1 MINYTFT
8 GQEPATSKKVI
19 EVINKI
25 KDPQNAKGAYQF
37 KVLCHL
43 HTPASYDYALHK
55 AWSNGEHN
63 YYRDYLDKESLSKA
77 LFKECVARGLVV
89 KDPVS
94 FRTIEDIKFS
104 AYLPNPGVD
113 KIYEDSIEK
122 TAFLILADELEKNE
136 IDIAVV
142 MDHNTVE
149 GYRKLCKALAVVN
162 KIKGGRKVKTKALPG
177 VEISCADRLHVGI
190 IFNSTDECLKK
201 VEIWLENHLYNQEGT
216 YETSFTTIQSL
227 TDILTEE
234 NIISYIAH
242 INTAAVLSS
251 DIDKKIVTVT
261 GAYKKILFNSELIHL
276 LGVND
281 LSKIEEVRKR
291 ISQYSDRQFD
301 FILDNDSHCVE
312 DVEKNLFWI
321 KGRKGGFVS
330 FKDAFQDYDISV
342 SLTAPLLP
350 DQFIE
355 GMLIDARRYKKD
367 EWGFL
372 VDKDKTGKIKPFI
385 VQFSPKLNCFIGGRG
400 SGKSTVLEMLKLG
413 LTLECNSRSLL
424 NFMCEH
430 GNLWILYRLNNREY
444 LINIILPNPDEEM
457 DRDAYGWFLRKGDK
471 PDYYSEEYYDKK
483 FAKEIFSRS
492 LLEAYEIENQIIKTL
507 PKYEALIIL
516 PKLLENKYSV
526 NELVNITKGN
536 AIHGFIKSI
545 MKLDSG
551 NLKISNYKRPKS
563 HSDFVAFLDELKA
576 NIANREYNLKN
587 LIGSFNEKERGLLKI
602 QTVPND
608 NILFQ
613 FINSWCNECFVERG
627 KYIKLGKTSYKINKD
642 GIEAFLQVVLNPN
655 KKIILQ
661 ADEVISVLL
670 KLCQRD
676 FSGIR
681 IDDLIR
687 NSGKLKQSDID
698 NEVEEITHE
707 NGEFVM
713 ETIFGNLFKSSFIPK
728 VFEYIMNLAKSL
740 DQFNLY
746 FNVRSNTQEY
756 DKQPVYKS
764 VNDISLGQKVT
775 ALLDFIFA
783 YGEYTHDLRPLIID
797 QPEDNLDNKYIY
809 ENLVQQLRK
818 ERDKRQVIIATHN
831 STIVT
836 NSISDVVFVMKS
848 DGTHGWVD
856 CAGYVGEKEIKKIL
870 VDYLEGGVR
879 SFIHKTHM
887 YQPVLK

>member
-1 MINYTFT
+1 MANYEFT
-8 GQEPATSKKVI
+8 GDAPTSEEKVI
-19 EVINKI
+19 SVIKEI
-25 KDPQNAKGAYQF
+25 KDFKYAKGAKQF

-55 AWSNGEHN
+55 DWINGEHR
-63 YYRDYLDKESLSKA
+63 YYRDYMDKDSLSDA
-77 LFKECVARGLVV
+77 SFQECLDRGLVV
-89 KDPVS
+89 KDPMRL
-94 FRTIEDIKFS
+94 RTIEDIKFS
-104 AYLPNPGVD
+104 TYLSNPEVD
-113 KIYEDSIEK
+113 NIYVDSIEK
-122 TAFLILADELEKNE
+122 IAFLILADELEKNE

-149 GYRKLCKALAVVN
+149 GYRKLCKALSVVN
-162 KIKGGRKVKTKALPG
+162 KIKRGRKVKTKALPG

-201 VEIWLENHLYNQEGT
+201 VEIWLEDHLYNQEGT
-216 YETSFTTIQSL
+216 YETSFTTIRSL
-227 TDILTEE
+227 TEILTEE
-234 NIISYIAH
+234 DVISYIAH
-242 INTAAVLSS
+242 INTSAVLSS

-261 GAYKKILFNSELIHL
+261 GAYKKKLFKSELIHL

-291 ISQYSDRQFD
+291 ILQYSDRQFD

-312 DVEKNLFWI
+312 DVGKNLFWV
-321 KGRKGGFVS
+321 KGRKGGFAS
-330 FKDAFQDYDISV
+330 FKDAFHDYDISV
-342 SLTAPLLP
+342 SLTEPLLP

-355 GMLIDARRYKKD
+355 GMLIDARRYTKD

-372 VDKDKTGKIKPFI
+372 ADKDKTGKLKPFI
-385 VQFSPKLNCFIGGRG
+385 IQFSPNLNCLIGGRG

-430 GNLWILYRLNNREY
+430 GNLWILYRLNNGEY
-444 LINIILPNPDEEM
+444 LINIILPNPEEV
-457 DRDAYGWFLRKGDK
+457 DRDAYGWFLRRGNKT
-471 PDYYSEEYYDKK
+471 DYYGEDYYDKR
-483 FAKEIFSRS
+483 FTKEIFSS
-492 LLEAYEIENQIIKTL
+492 LLLEVYEIKNQIIKTL
-507 PKYEALIIL
+507 PKSEALKIL
-516 PKLLENKYSV
+516 PKLLKSKYSV
-526 NELVNITKGN
+526 NELVNFTKGN

-551 NLKISNYKRPKS
+551 DLKISNFKTPRNRS
-563 HSDFVAFLDELKA
+563 EFMSFLRELKT
-576 NIANREYNLKN
+576 NVVNRECNLMN
-587 LIGSFNEKERGLLKI
+587 LIGSFNEKEHGLLKI
-602 QTVPND
+602 QAEANN

-613 FINSWCNECFVERG
+613 FINSWCNEYFGEREE
-627 KYIKLGKTSYKINKD
+627 YIKLGKNLYKINKD
-642 GIEAFLQVVLNPN
+642 GIEAFLQVVINPGN
-655 KKIILQ
+655 KLILQ
-661 ADEVISVLL
+661 AEEVISALL
-670 KLCQRD
+670 KLYQGD
-676 FSGIR
+676 FSEIQ

-687 NSGKLKQSDID
+687 NSGKLKQSDIY
-698 NEVEEITHE
+698 NGVEEITHE
-707 NGEFVM
+707 NGKFVM
-713 ETIFGNLFKSSFIPK
+713 EMIFRTLFKSSLIPK
-728 VFEYIMNLAKSL
+728 IFEHIMNLVKSL
-740 DQFNLY
+740 NQFDLY

-756 DKQPVYKS
+756 DKQPMYKS
-764 VNDISLGQKVT
+764 VRAISLGQKVT

-856 CAGYVGEKEIKKIL
+856 CAGYVGEKEIKRIL

-879 SFIHKTHM
+879 SFIHKNHM

>member
-1 MINYTFT
+1 
-8 GQEPATSKKVI
+8 
-19 EVINKI
+19 
-25 KDPQNAKGAYQF
+25 
-37 KVLCHL
+37 
-43 HTPASYDYALHK
+43 
-55 AWSNGEHN
+55 
-63 YYRDYLDKESLSKA
+63 
-77 LFKECVARGLVV
+77 
-89 KDPVS
+89 
-94 FRTIEDIKFS
+94 
-104 AYLPNPGVD
+104 
-113 KIYEDSIEK
+113 
-122 TAFLILADELEKNE
+122 
-136 IDIAVV
+136 
-142 MDHNTVE
+142 
-149 GYRKLCKALAVVN
+149 
-162 KIKGGRKVKTKALPG
+162 
-177 VEISCADRLHVGI
+177 
-190 IFNSTDECLKK
+190 
-201 VEIWLENHLYNQEGT
+201 
-216 YETSFTTIQSL
+216 
-227 TDILTEE
+227 
-234 NIISYIAH
+234 
-242 INTAAVLSS
+242 
-251 DIDKKIVTVT
+251 
-261 GAYKKILFNSELIHL
+261 
-276 LGVND
+276 
-281 LSKIEEVRKR
+281 
-291 ISQYSDRQFD
+291 
-301 FILDNDSHCVE
+301 
-312 DVEKNLFWI
+312 
-321 KGRKGGFVS
+321 
-330 FKDAFQDYDISV
+330 
-342 SLTAPLLP
+342 
-350 DQFIE
+350 
-355 GMLIDARRYKKD
+355 
-367 EWGFL
+367 
-372 VDKDKTGKIKPFI
+372 
-385 VQFSPKLNCFIGGRG
+385 
-400 SGKSTVLEMLKLG
+400 MLKLG

-424 NFMCEH
+424 NFVCEH

-457 DRDAYGWFLRKGDK
+457 DRDAYGWFLRRGDK

-483 FAKEIFSRS
+483 FAKEIFSRA

-563 HSDFVAFLDELKA
+563 HCDFVAFLDELKA
-576 NIANREYNLKN
+576 NMVNREYNLKN

-602 QTVPND
+602 QTVSND

-627 KYIKLGKTSYKINKD
+627 KYIKLGKTLYKINKD

-681 IDDLIR
+681 IDDLIQ

-728 VFEYIMNLAKSL
+728 VFKYIMNLAKSL

-856 CAGYVGEKEIKKIL
+856 CAGYVGEKEIKRIL

-879 SFIHKTHM
+879 SFIHKNHM
-887 YQPVLK
+887 YQPALK

>member
-1 MINYTFT
+1 M
-8 GQEPATSKKVI
+8 
-19 EVINKI
+19 
-25 KDPQNAKGAYQF
+25 
-37 KVLCHL
+37 
-43 HTPASYDYALHK
+43 
-55 AWSNGEHN
+55 
-63 YYRDYLDKESLSKA
+63 
-77 LFKECVARGLVV
+77 
-89 KDPVS
+89 
-94 FRTIEDIKFS
+94 
-104 AYLPNPGVD
+104 
-113 KIYEDSIEK
+113 
-122 TAFLILADELEKNE
+122 
-136 IDIAVV
+136 
-142 MDHNTVE
+142 
-149 GYRKLCKALAVVN
+149 
-162 KIKGGRKVKTKALPG
+162 
-177 VEISCADRLHVGI
+177 
-190 IFNSTDECLKK
+190 
-201 VEIWLENHLYNQEGT
+201 
-216 YETSFTTIQSL
+216 
-227 TDILTEE
+227 
-234 NIISYIAH
+234 
-242 INTAAVLSS
+242 
-251 DIDKKIVTVT
+251 
-261 GAYKKILFNSELIHL
+261 
-276 LGVND
+276 
-281 LSKIEEVRKR
+281 
-291 ISQYSDRQFD
+291 
-301 FILDNDSHCVE
+301 
-312 DVEKNLFWI
+312 
-321 KGRKGGFVS
+321 
-330 FKDAFQDYDISV
+330 
-342 SLTAPLLP
+342 
-350 DQFIE
+350 
-355 GMLIDARRYKKD
+355 
-367 EWGFL
+367 
-372 VDKDKTGKIKPFI
+372 
-385 VQFSPKLNCFIGGRG
+385 
-400 SGKSTVLEMLKLG
+400 
-413 LTLECNSRSLL
+413 
-424 NFMCEH
+424 
-430 GNLWILYRLNNREY
+430 
-444 LINIILPNPDEEM
+444 
-457 DRDAYGWFLRKGDK
+457 
-471 PDYYSEEYYDKK
+471 
-483 FAKEIFSRS
+483 
-492 LLEAYEIENQIIKTL
+492 
-507 PKYEALIIL
+507 
-516 PKLLENKYSV
+516 
-526 NELVNITKGN
+526 
-536 AIHGFIKSI
+536 
-545 MKLDSG
+545 
-551 NLKISNYKRPKS
+551 
-563 HSDFVAFLDELKA
+563 
-576 NIANREYNLKN
+576 
-587 LIGSFNEKERGLLKI
+587 
-602 QTVPND
+602 
-608 NILFQ
+608 FQ